1 MARSEEL
8 RIVSIEAPSIEEEG
22 FIFMSDKYTGQIS
35 FEPLEKIHIDS
46 KTTTLAFF
54 SAKSLGRRVRGFV
67 GYNKNN
73 VPYGEVDFVTPLGPG
88 EYEQF

>member
-8 RIVSIEAPSIEEEG
+8 RIVSIETPSLEDDG
-22 FIFMSDKYTGQIS
+22 FFFMSDKRTGQIS

-46 KTTTLAFF
+46 KTKTLAYF

-67 GYNKNN
+67 GYSENN
-73 VPYGEVDFVTPLGPG
+73 APHGEVDFVTPLKPG
-88 EYEQF
+88 EFEQF